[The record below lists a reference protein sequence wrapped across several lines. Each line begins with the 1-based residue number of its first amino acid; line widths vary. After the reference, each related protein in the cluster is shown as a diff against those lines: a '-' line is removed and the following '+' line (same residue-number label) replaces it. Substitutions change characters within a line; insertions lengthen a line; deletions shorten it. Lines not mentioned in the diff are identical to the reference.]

1 MDSRGIY
8 GYIYI
13 YIYHFLASKEER
25 PSTRTDMNPTTKWLD
40 WVQFLVIP
48 KTARKW
54 AKLPMPHF
62 PFVISSRHCS
72 HMNPTNLGTIS
83 DDWAKNLA
91 GAQTQNGYGAFSIH
105 FCDALRC
112 QFVQKHPEKE
122 LVTVPSRSMFC
133 PQFSITKRLL
143 KTSWLGDHE
152 YQDLGQGVSNI
163 ANIRWK
169 TQNPGASLLIQ
180 LITIYYSDV
189 GICLPSKHNHSCGR
203 PPGDSSP
210 PGGPRFCAVSARFH
224 VRYSATGCGNPHRFW
239 VPVNCAPAAAE
250 VTWVDWRGSV
260 IGGRSPYDW
269 AGCNMLQRILC
280 WDKAG
285 HSSKSRGVI
294 ESQFTLDNDD
304 SHFAWLYVSLIYIYI
319 HNYTH
324 ITYVTYVQYI
334 PVYPPNFLLRYI
346 SKLVVFL
353 DPSCSVVPHLQ
364 SSTAGAVSS
373 PMWSFTLTS
382 AIYLHRYK

>member
-1 MDSRGIY
+1 MKNPKSRG
-8 GYIYI
+8 
-13 YIYHFLASKEER
+13 
-25 PSTRTDMNPTTKWLD
+25 
-40 WVQFLVIP
+40 QF
-48 KTARKW
+48 AY
-54 AKLPMPHF
+54 
-62 PFVISSRHCS
+62 
-72 HMNPTNLGTIS
+72 TI
-83 DDWAKNLA
+83 N
-91 GAQTQNGYGAFSIH
+91 Y
-105 FCDALRC
+105 
-112 QFVQKHPEKE
+112 
-122 LVTVPSRSMFC
+122 
-133 PQFSITKRLL
+133 
-143 KTSWLGDHE
+143 
-152 YQDLGQGVSNI
+152 NI
-163 ANIRWK
+163 LQWCR
-169 TQNPGASLLIQ
+169 
-180 LITIYYSDV
+180 
-189 GICLPSKHNHSCGR
+189 ICLPSKHNHSCGR

-260 IGGRSPYDW
+260 IGGRSPMIGLVATCYN
-269 AGCNMLQRILC
+269 GFCVETKLGTLQNPVVWLSPNLRWIMMILILL
-280 WDKAG
+280 G
-285 HSSKSRGVI
+285 YMYLS
-294 ESQFTLDNDD
+294 
-304 SHFAWLYVSLIYIYI
+304 YIYI

>member
-1 MDSRGIY
+1 MS
-8 GYIYI
+8 
-13 YIYHFLASKEER
+13 
-25 PSTRTDMNPTTKWLD
+25 P
-40 WVQFLVIP
+40 Q
-48 KTARKW
+48 
-54 AKLPMPHF
+54 
-62 PFVISSRHCS
+62 
-72 HMNPTNLGTIS
+72 
-83 DDWAKNLA
+83 
-91 GAQTQNGYGAFSIH
+91 QTQPFLWPASRWLLPSRWPQI
-105 FCDALRC
+105 LRC
-112 QFVQKHPEKE
+112 
-122 LVTVPSRSMFC
+122 
-133 PQFSITKRLL
+133 
-143 KTSWLGDHE
+143 
-152 YQDLGQGVSNI
+152 
-163 ANIRWK
+163 
-169 TQNPGASLLIQ
+169 
-180 LITIYYSDV
+180 
-189 GICLPSKHNHSCGR
+189 
-203 PPGDSSP
+203 
-210 PGGPRFCAVSARFH
+210 FCAVSCALLR
-224 VRYSATGCGNPHRFW
+224 HRLRQ
-239 VPVNCAPAAAE
+239 PSPLLGASELCP
-250 VTWVDWRGSV
+250 R
-260 IGGRSPYDW
+260 GGRGHLSRLTGQCNWGAITYDW